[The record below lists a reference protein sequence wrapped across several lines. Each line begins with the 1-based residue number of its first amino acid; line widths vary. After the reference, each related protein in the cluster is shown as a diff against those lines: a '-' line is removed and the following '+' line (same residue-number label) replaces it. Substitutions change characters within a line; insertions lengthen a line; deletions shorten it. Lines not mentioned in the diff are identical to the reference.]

1 MFVFVG
7 VQMLIDFTLIRSV
20 RSTYGA
26 RLSTNDKYS
35 ATPLATTRSGGTS
48 PGGRTSMATPT
59 ALKVPVRIN
68 TPLTTNAQHYLVS
81 VLHGPNN

>member
-26 RLSTNDKYS
+26 RLSTNDKYRW
-35 ATPLATTRSGGTS
+35 TKTVDR
-48 PGGRTSMATPT
+48 
-59 ALKVPVRIN
+59 
-68 TPLTTNAQHYLVS
+68 YLH
-81 VLHGPNN
+81 L